1 MFYYVSE
8 GYGDIGERILCIATL
23 ECLVVILIVLL
34 AIAAGSLVMCSHAN
48 NIHCIVSGTLLALKL
63 F

>member
-8 GYGDIGERILCIATL
+8 GYGDIGEWILCIATL
-23 ECLVVILIVLL
+23 ECLVIVLL
-34 AIAAGSLVMCSHAN
+34 AIGADSLVLCSHAS